1 MRYSSETADA
11 VVIGAGPN
19 GLVAANLLADAGW
32 DVLVL
37 EATATPGGAVR
48 SAEAIEPGFVT
59 DLFSAFYP
67 MAAASP
73 VIAGLGLESYGL
85 AWRHAPAALAHVL
98 PDDRAALV
106 SRDLDETTA
115 SLAAF
120 APGDGAAWREEV
132 ELWHRIR
139 EPLLEALLSPFP
151 PVRAASRLA
160 RAAGTADGMRLARMV
175 AMPVTAW
182 ARERFRG
189 AGAPV
194 LAAGNAL
201 HTDLG
206 PAQAGSAVFGWLL
219 SMLAQDVGFP
229 VPDGGSGALT
239 AALTRRLTAR
249 GGRIECGRPVTR
261 VFTGRGRA
269 MGVLAGT
276 PVRARRAVLA
286 AVPAPLLYGRM
297 LDEDVLPARLRGDLR
312 RFEWDAATVKVNW
325 TLSGPIPWT
334 APEAARA
341 GTVHLGGDLDGL
353 ARYGLD
359 VELGTVPADPMLVI
373 GQMAV
378 ADRSRAPEGSESAW
392 AYTHV
397 PRGLVWDGDRLR
409 RFTDRMETLLERH
422 APGFRAR
429 VRGRL
434 VQGPG
439 ELERA
444 NPALV
449 EGAVGGG
456 SSAMHQQ
463 LVFRPVPGLGR
474 ADTPVDRLFLAGASA
489 HPGGAVHGGPG
500 ANAARA
506 AVARAGASGGAYA
519 AAVAG
524 VHRLLYG

>member
-1 MRYSSETADA
+1 MPAETVDA

-32 DVLVL
+32 DVVVL
-37 EATATPGGAVR
+37 EATSTPGGAVR

-73 VIAGLGLESYGL
+73 VLAGLDLERYGL
-85 AWRHAPAALAHVL
+85 RWRHAPAALAHVL
-98 PDDRAALV
+98 PDDRVALV
-106 SRDLDETTA
+106 SRDVEETAA
-115 SLAAF
+115 SLGGF
-120 APGDGAAWREEV
+120 ASGDGETWAAET
-132 ELWHRIR
+132 ELWRRIR
-139 EPLLEALLSPFP
+139 GPLLDALLSPFP
-151 PVRAASRLA
+151 PVRAAARLA

-175 AMPVTAW
+175 AMPATTW
-182 ARERFRG
+182 AGERFRG
-189 AGAPV
+189 AGA
-194 LAAGNAL
+194 LAVPAGNAL

-239 AALTRRLTAR
+239 AALTRRLAER
-249 GGRIECGRPVTR
+249 GGRVECGRPVTR
-261 VFTGRGRA
+261 VLTAGGRA
-269 MGVLAGT
+269 MGVLADT

-297 LDEDVLPARLRGDLR
+297 LDDGVLPARVRGDLR
-312 RFEWDAATVKVNW
+312 RFGWDAATVKVNW
-325 TLSGPIPWT
+325 TLSGPIPWA
-334 APEAARA
+334 APEAAGA
-341 GTVHLGGDLDGL
+341 GTVHLGGDVAGL

-359 VELGTVPADPMLVI
+359 VELGTVPEDPMLVI

-378 ADRSRAPEGSESAW
+378 ADPSRAPHGCESAW

-397 PRGLVWDGDRLR
+397 PRGLDWDGDRLR
-409 RFTDRMETLLERH
+409 RFTDRMEALLERH
-422 APGFRAR
+422 APGFGAR
-429 VRGRL
+429 IRGRL
-434 VQGPG
+434 VQGPR
-439 ELERA
+439 ELEQA

-456 SSAMHQQ
+456 SAAMHQQ

-506 AVARAGASGGAYA
+506 ALARAGVGGGAYA
-519 AAVAG
+519 AAIAG
-524 VHRLLYG
+524 LHRLLHT